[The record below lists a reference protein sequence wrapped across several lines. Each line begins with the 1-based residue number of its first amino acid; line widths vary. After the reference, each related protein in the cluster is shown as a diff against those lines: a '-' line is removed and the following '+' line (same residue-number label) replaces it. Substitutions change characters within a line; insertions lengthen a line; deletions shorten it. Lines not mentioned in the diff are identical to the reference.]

1 LFTQTGCA
9 GALVMLSIFYVSAIP
24 LGLPETRAE
33 GSYLIV
39 NKNLVE
45 LASVLVVFVFRTGRI
60 AGLDGWRPRSRIAAH
75 AVKEATL

>member
-1 LFTQTGCA
+1 
-9 GALVMLSIFYVSAIP
+9 
-24 LGLPETRAE
+24 LPETRAE

-60 AGLDGWRPRSRIAAH
+60 AGLDGWRSRSRVAAH
-75 AVKEATL
+75 AVKEATV